1 MRGALTVKVTATHAG
16 PRPAG
21 RLVQSIRDELLSPD
35 AVARLRRELE
45 DELEAVSSS
54 ERATDAEDRRDALE
68 RAVRRV
74 WGAPL

>member
-1 MRGALTVKVTATHAG
+1 MKTTATPAAT
-16 PRPAG
+16 RPIG
-21 RLVQSIRDELLSPD
+21 RLVRHLRDDLLSSQT
-35 AVARLRRELE
+35 VARLRRELE

-54 ERATDAEDRRDALE
+54 EHAAEDDTRRDALE